1 MSRVCFLNVAF
12 VLVLLFSTAY
22 AARLDTPSILFESE
36 YGERLESGTPEVS
49 LWWASSGWK
58 VSQDRAVPKRS
69 GRSLWLELA
78 QNEREAAQLVVRP
91 HRALTGFTAVGGPLM
106 GPQGHQIPASCVEVL
121 RVRYVHVE
129 RPSDGWGVAAPWPDP
144 LPPFLEPISLAAEQ
158 NQPLWI
164 RVYAPKGTSPGVY
177 EGTIRLNAEGFT
189 MEAPLRVRVYGFEL
203 PDRATCTSAFGFDV
217 GAVYRYHGLASP
229 EDQRSVLDKY
239 WESFRD
245 HRITPYCSTP
255 GVAPTVTW
263 TKRTPEQCAG
273 LTPEG
278 AKLFQEKA
286 LTPVIDWTAWDRE
299 MQRTFDTFHFN
310 SFRLGIPGINAGEY
324 QGFPAGSREYD
335 LAFNAYGH
343 AVQEHLRETGFL
355 DEAYIYW
362 YDEPAKVDYPLVMNG
377 FRQLKAAVPDIV
389 RMLTEQV
396 EPELTGGPNLWCP
409 LISYYKHDIAEER
422 RKAGDRFWWY
432 VCTVPKQPFPG
443 LFIDHPGTDLRVWLW
458 MTWKY
463 GIEGILIWQSNLW
476 TTGMAYPDAP
486 QNPYEDTMSWM
497 TGYGTKPGEKRPWGN
512 GDGRFMYPP
521 EAAADANPGCPVL
534 DGPVDSIR
542 WEMLRDGIEDYEYLV
557 ILKQKLAIPNPDLS
571 EQQHASFNKL
581 LAVPEEIT
589 VDARTYTK
597 DPALIEKQRTR
608 IARAIERLSGIR

>member
-1 MSRVCFLNVAF
+1 M
-12 VLVLLFSTAY
+12 
-22 AARLDTPSILFESE
+22 
-36 YGERLESGTPEVS
+36 
-49 LWWASSGWK
+49 
-58 VSQDRAVPKRS
+58 
-69 GRSLWLELA
+69 
-78 QNEREAAQLVVRP
+78 
-91 HRALTGFTAVGGPLM
+91 
-106 GPQGHQIPASCVEVL
+106 
-121 RVRYVHVE
+121 RYVTVE

-144 LPPFLEPISLAAEQ
+144 LPPFKEPISLDAER
-158 NQPLWI
+158 NQPLWV
-164 RVYAPKGTSPGVY
+164 RVYVPKGTPAGIY
-177 EGTIRLNAEGFT
+177 EGTIALRADGFEGA
-189 MEAPLRVRVYGFEL
+189 APLRVRVYGFEL

-217 GAVYRYHGLASP
+217 GAVYQYHGLTDP
-229 EDQRSVLDKY
+229 GDQYRVLDKY
-239 WESFRD
+239 WASFRD
-245 HRITPYCSTP
+245 HHITPYCSTP
-255 GVAPTVTW
+255 GITPSVSW
-263 TKRTPEQCAG
+263 TTRTAEQCTG
-273 LTPEG
+273 LPPED

-286 LTPVIDWTAWDRE
+286 LTPVIDWTAWDGE

-343 AVQEHLRETGFL
+343 AVQEHLREKGWL

-362 YDEPAKVDYPLVMNG
+362 YDEPAEADYPQVMHG
-377 FRQLKAAVPDIV
+377 FQQLKAAVPDIA

-409 LISYYKHDIAEER
+409 LISTYKPTIGEER
-422 RKAGDRFWWY
+422 REAGDRFWWY

-443 LFIDHPGTDLRVWLW
+443 LFIDHPGTDLRAWLW

-476 TTGMAYPDAP
+476 TTGMAYPDTP

-521 EAAADANPGCPVL
+521 EIAGNARPPHPVL

-557 ILKQKLAIPNPDLS
+557 ILKHALDNPDSALS
-571 EQQHASFNKL
+571 EEQRARFRKL
-581 LAVPEEIT
+581 LEVPAAIT

-597 DPALIEKQRTR
+597 DPAPVERHRGR
-608 IARAIERLSGIR
+608 IAKMIEALAHD

>member
-1 MSRVCFLNVAF
+1 MSKFYCLNIAF
-12 VLVLLFSTAY
+12 VLALSFNTAY
-22 AARLDTPSILFESE
+22 AARRDTPSILFESN
-36 YGERLESGTPEVS
+36 YGERLESSTPDVA

-58 VSQDRAVPKRS
+58 VSRDRAVPQVS
-69 GRSLWLELA
+69 GKCVWIELA
-78 QNEREAAQLVVRP
+78 RNEREAAQLVVRSQ
-91 HRALTGFTAVGGPLM
+91 RALTGFTASAGPLT
-106 GPQGHQIPASCVEVL
+106 GPNGSQIPESCVEVL
-121 RVRYVHVE
+121 RVRYVTVE

-144 LPPFLEPISLAAEQ
+144 LPPFKEPISLDAER
-158 NQPLWI
+158 NQPLWV
-164 RVYAPKGTSPGVY
+164 RVYVPKGTPAGIY
-177 EGTIRLNAEGFT
+177 EGTIALRADGFEGA
-189 MEAPLRVRVYGFEL
+189 APLRVRVYGFEL

-217 GAVYRYHGLASP
+217 GAVYQYHGLTDP
-229 EDQRSVLDKY
+229 GDQYRVLDKY
-239 WESFRD
+239 WASFRD
-245 HRITPYCSTP
+245 HHITPYCSTP
-255 GVAPTVTW
+255 GITPSVSW
-263 TKRTPEQCAG
+263 TTRTAEQCTG
-273 LTPEG
+273 LPPED

-286 LTPVIDWTAWDRE
+286 LTPVIDWTAWDGE

-343 AVQEHLRETGFL
+343 AVQEHLREKGWL

-362 YDEPAKVDYPLVMNG
+362 YDEPAEADYPQVMHG
-377 FRQLKAAVPDIV
+377 FQQLKAAVPDIA

-409 LISYYKHDIAEER
+409 LISTYKPTIGEER
-422 RKAGDRFWWY
+422 REAGDRFWWY

-443 LFIDHPGTDLRVWLW
+443 LFIDHPGTDLRAWLW

-476 TTGMAYPDAP
+476 TTGMAYPDTP

-521 EAAADANPGCPVL
+521 EIAGNARPPHPVL

-557 ILKQKLAIPNPDLS
+557 ILKHALDNPDSALS
-571 EQQHASFNKL
+571 EEQRARFRKL
-581 LAVPEEIT
+581 LEVPAAIT

-597 DPALIEKQRTR
+597 DPAPVERHRGR
-608 IARAIERLSGIR
+608 IAKMIEALAHD

>member
-1 MSRVCFLNVAF
+1 MSRIGFLNVVFILA
-12 VLVLLFSTAY
+12 LLLNTAY
-22 AARLDTPSILFESE
+22 AARRETPSILFESN

-58 VSQDRAVPKRS
+58 VSQDRVVPKRS
-69 GRSLWLELA
+69 GRSLWVELA

-91 HRALTGFTAVGGPLM
+91 HRALTGFTAAAGPLM
-106 GPQGHQIPASCVEVL
+106 GPGGSQIPASCVEVL

-144 LPPFLEPISLAAEQ
+144 LPPFKEPISLAAEQ

-164 RVYAPKGTSPGVY
+164 RVYAPKGTPPGIY
-177 EGTIRLNAEGFT
+177 EGTIQLNAEGFAAET
-189 MEAPLRVRVYGFEL
+189 PLRVRVYGFEL
-203 PDRATCTSAFGFDV
+203 PDRATCTSAFGFDA
-217 GAVYRYHGLASP
+217 GAVYRYQGLVSP
-229 EDQRSVLDKY
+229 EDQKNVLDKY
-239 WESFRD
+239 WASFRD

-255 GVAPTVTW
+255 GITPSVNW
-263 TKRTPEQCAG
+263 TTRSPEQCAG
-273 LTPEG
+273 LAPEE

-286 LTPVIDWTAWDRE
+286 LTPVFDWTAWDDE

-310 SFRLGIPGINAGEY
+310 SFRLGIPGITAGEY
-324 QGFPAGSREYD
+324 QGFPVGSREYE

-362 YDEPAKVDYPLVMNG
+362 YDEPAKADYPQVMNG
-377 FRQLKAAVPDIV
+377 FRQLKAAVPDIAL
-389 RMLTEQV
+389 MLTEQV
-396 EPELTGGPNLWCP
+396 DPELIGGPNLWCP

-443 LFIDHPGTDLRVWLW
+443 LFTDHPGTDLRIWLW

-476 TTGMAYPDAP
+476 TTGMAYPDEP
-486 QNPYEDTMSWM
+486 QNPYEDAMSWM

-521 EAAADANPGCPVL
+521 EIAGDARPPHPVL

-542 WEMLRDGIEDYEYLV
+542 WEMLRDGVEDYEYLV
-557 ILKQKLAIPNPDLS
+557 MLKKAINQAGGTLP
-571 EQQHASFNKL
+571 ERQRAYYKTL
-581 LAVPEEIT
+581 LEVPVEIAA
-589 VDARTYTK
+589 DPRTYTK
-597 DPALIEKQRTR
+597 DPSPIERQRSR
-608 IARAIERLSGIR
+608 IARVIEKLLQQ